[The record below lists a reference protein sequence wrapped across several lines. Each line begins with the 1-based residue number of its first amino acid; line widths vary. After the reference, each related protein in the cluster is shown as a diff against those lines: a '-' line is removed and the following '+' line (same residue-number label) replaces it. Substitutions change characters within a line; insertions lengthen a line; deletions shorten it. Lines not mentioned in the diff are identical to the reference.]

1 MSHQQIS
8 RNPDLKRLRDEGY
21 EVEIRDKHLL
31 LHHVPYVTPN
41 REVKYGVLVAVLTMA
56 GDDVARPQDHVAYF
70 RGECPCN
77 NLGTPF
83 TDANL
88 IAGRETKKLTD
99 GIEVNF
105 MFSKKP
111 PGGGPYTEDHYPKM
125 LRYVETLEREAKV
138 LDHAAT
144 ARTYRVVEMPDE
156 ESVFQYPDTS
166 SSRAGIEMVAK
177 KVANLKIG
185 IVGVGGTG
193 SYVLD
198 FVAKTLVREIHLF
211 DGDRLLNHN
220 AFRAP
225 GAASKE
231 VLKTQPMK
239 VDYFSDIYSK
249 MHKGIRPH
257 PVFMDESN
265 VELLKGLD
273 FVFVCMDRARDKR
286 VVLRW
291 LDEWDIPFIDVGLG
305 VQEVDGS
312 LRGVLQ
318 VTTRTA
324 QKYDHLRKRILL
336 NEPDDEGANNDYKSN
351 IQIAELNAM
360 NAVFAVVKWKK
371 LFGFYHDLE
380 NEHFSTYNVT
390 VNDTTNEEQ
399 DEAATHSQA

>member
-31 LHHVPYVTPN
+31 IHHIPYVTPK
-41 REVKYGVLVAVLTMA
+41 REVAYGVLVAVLTMA
-56 GDDVARPQDHVAYF
+56 GDDVAKPQDHVAYF

-77 NLGTPF
+77 SQGTLF
-83 TDANL
+83 NDANL
-88 IAGRETKKLTD
+88 IAGRETKKLADT
-99 GIEVNF
+99 IETNF

-111 PGGGPYTEDHYPKM
+111 PGGGPYTEDHYAKM
-125 LRYVETLEREAKV
+125 TRYIETLQREAKV
-138 LDHAAT
+138 IDPDAT
-144 ARTYRVVEMPDE
+144 AQTYRIVEMQDE
-156 ESVFQYPDTS
+156 ESVFHYPDTS
-166 SSRAGIEMVAK
+166 SSRAGIEMVAR
-177 KVANLKIG
+177 KVADLKIG

-198 FVAKTLVREIHLF
+198 FVAKTLVKEIHLF

-231 VLKTQPMK
+231 ELHTQPMK
-239 VDYFSDIYSK
+239 VDYFLSIYSK
-249 MHKGIRPH
+249 MHKGIKTH

-273 FVFVCMDRARDKR
+273 FVFVCMDRAKDKR
-286 VVLRW
+286 AVVRR
-291 LDEWDIPFIDVGLG
+291 LDEWNIPFIDVGLG

-324 QKYDHLRKRILL
+324 RKRDHLTRRILL
-336 NEPDDEGANNDYKSN
+336 NERDDEDENNDYKSN

-360 NAVFAVVKWKK
+360 NAAFAIIKWKK
-371 LFGFYHDLE
+371 LFGFYHDME
-380 NEHFSTYNVT
+380 KEHFSTYNVT

-399 DEAATHSQA
+399 DEAANNSQA